1 VTGSR
6 IAAAD
11 ARRLAAELVDA
22 LVADEAE
29 QQTSALRVD
38 GIDLRSALEQQLFFA
53 LRDGRRA
60 PDRLRTALGARAA
73 VVAQLAIAVAG
84 AVLTGR
90 RPDPGAGPV
99 VALVREK
106 VHVSSLARIED
117 ELRALTGQPIAI
129 LRVGRAARGGVAHG
143 MAPPLWRFMSWA
155 KLRALREHGRRVTA
169 LRAGPVSWANLVG
182 SSTRAGELARITSV
196 ELRRIA
202 LGAAAL
208 SAAVE
213 AWRPSILLAFDEVG
227 TWARI
232 LPAVA
237 HHHGIPSLDLPH
249 AEAADAE
256 AIAGVA
262 YDRMAV
268 YGPHAAMVL
277 RRAGI
282 AADRIVEI
290 GAPRFDVLADAAEAA
305 QPASGDLPRVV
316 YAGQYPTE
324 ALTTEMIAD
333 GLRTAIATGASIGG
347 AEIVAVPHPAE
358 PTDMLQRLADGMDV
372 PTDVTLRVAGG
383 ELHATL
389 PGAWL
394 LVTCW
399 SNSVLEAALLGVPA
413 LTVYPVGAAPV
424 DFAADGLALFAA
436 GPGDAE
442 RVAAQILDPAQRGAL
457 LDTSRAAVRER
468 IAADPGRASERA
480 AQLIVELQA

>member
-1 VTGSR
+1 M
-6 IAAAD
+6 AAAD
-11 ARRLAAELVDA
+11 ARRLAAELVAA
-22 LVADEAE
+22 LVAGEGEA
-29 QQTSALRVD
+29 SALRVD

-60 PDRLRTALGARAA
+60 PSGLRAALSARAA
-73 VVAQLAIAVAG
+73 GLAQLAIAIAG
-84 AVLTGR
+84 AVMAGR
-90 RPDPGAGPV
+90 LPDPGAGPV

-106 VHVSSLARIED
+106 VHVSALARIED

-129 LRVGRAARGGVAHG
+129 LRVGRAARGAVAHG

-155 KLRALREHGRRVTA
+155 KLQVLREHGRRLTA
-169 LRAGPVSWANLVG
+169 LRAAPAAWADLLG
-182 SSTRAGELARITSV
+182 SAARAAELARIASV

-202 LGAAAL
+202 LGAAAM

-213 AWRPSILLAFDEVG
+213 AWRPSILVAFDEVG

-237 HHHGIPSLDLPH
+237 RHHGIPSLDLPH

-256 AIAGVA
+256 AIAGAA

-268 YGPHAAMVL
+268 YGPQAATVL

-282 AADRIVEI
+282 AAERIVEI
-290 GAPRFDVLADAAEAA
+290 GAPRFDVLADAVEAAEAAEAA
-305 QPASGDLPRVV
+305 QPAPGGLPRVV

-324 ALTTEMIAD
+324 ALSAEMVSN
-333 GLRTAIATGASIGG
+333 GLRTAIAMGASIGG

-358 PTDMLQRLADGMDV
+358 PANMLQRITDGMDM
-372 PTDVTLRVAGG
+372 PAGVTLRVAAG
-383 ELHATL
+383 ELHAML

-424 DFAADGLALFAA
+424 DFAADGLALFAT
-436 GPGDAE
+436 GPGDVDG
-442 RVAAQILDPAQRGAL
+442 VAARLLDPVERGAV

-468 IAADPGRASERA
+468 IAVDPGRASERA